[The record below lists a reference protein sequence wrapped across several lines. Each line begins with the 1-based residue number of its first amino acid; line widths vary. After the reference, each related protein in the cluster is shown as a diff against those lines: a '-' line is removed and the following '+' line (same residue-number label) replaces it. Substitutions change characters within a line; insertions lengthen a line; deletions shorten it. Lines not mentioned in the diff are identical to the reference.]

1 MVAVPPVLGRA
12 QVIARCRSALA
23 DGGGLV
29 LHGPAGIGKSLLLDV
44 LVAGAGA
51 DLVLRTSPAAA
62 DRDLPHVALY
72 DLFAKVLP
80 VVELP
85 AHLRAALDTAL
96 LRSAPEHPVDPLALR
111 LAVVDLLRE
120 LAERHSVLLVLDDA
134 QWLDPASAE
143 VLAFAA
149 RRVVDNRVWVL
160 VAERADGSPTTA
172 DLAPSPVTEVELTGI
187 DADAVAELL
196 RTRLVR
202 PLSSATVDR
211 VVAASAGNPF
221 YALLLGRALARHGG
235 SVGADE
241 PLPVPGKLRE
251 LVVDRLAPLPAQAW
265 DVLRLVTVAV
275 RPGLDLLPLGDP
287 GLDAAVAAGLVV
299 ADEDGALRFSHALVA
314 EVVAAE
320 AAAAQWTAAHARMAA
335 LVTDP
340 IERARHRALATPRP
354 DAPIAAELVEAARLA
369 TTRGAL
375 ATAADLLRLAAHRT
389 PAPSIRAERLLGA
402 ARAAAEAGLTAS
414 AADLCRAVVRIAVGP
429 TRAWARL
436 LLFDL
441 AGRDIVAFA
450 GLLDE
455 VAADAGDDPGLR
467 CALLLRRAE
476 LAAHTGRTTEALAY
490 LDQADV
496 LAPRADDPT
505 LVIRSLIMRI
515 PFAAASGPD
524 TETDLCRRLTRH
536 TAGLPLSE
544 PVVYARVYLAII
556 CLRRGDTP
564 EAVDMLERLRHE
576 TEAAGRIRDLIM
588 VLYSLTSA
596 YERAGRC
603 ADARRTA
610 VRGARLRVDVDQN
623 PGIGLT
629 LRAVAELNTG
639 SLDEA
644 TTLLAQAEKADEQAR
659 DGEWAAYASGLRARV
674 AVLRGEHRAAARLFG
689 SCLATLREVGYT
701 DPAMFLV
708 DADLAESLAWAGQ
721 SDQADAVLRDAR
733 SRVAAQGRPVVTL
746 GLDRATAVLAA
757 TAGDPRGAADTLRAH
772 LPPTHPYPLELARAW
787 FTLGTLERR
796 ARRKAAAR
804 EAMTESLRR
813 YTTASCT
820 PWIDRIE
827 TELSKLD
834 TQDAPLTPLETQ
846 IVDHLH
852 QGASNRQIATA
863 LHLSVKAVEA
873 NLTRIYRK
881 LGIRNRAEL
890 TPTPPA

>member
-1 MVAVPPVLGRA
+1 MAAVPPVLGRA
-12 QVIARCRSALA
+12 SVIARCRGGLA
-23 DGGGLV
+23 DGGGVL
-29 LHGPAGIGKSLLLDV
+29 LHGPAGIGKSLLVEV

-51 DLVLRTSPAAA
+51 EVVLRTGPAAV
-62 DRDLPHVALY
+62 DRELPHVALY
-72 DLFAKVLP
+72 DLFAKVLAS
-80 VVELP
+80 VELP

-96 LRSAPEHPVDPLALR
+96 LRAAPLHPVDPLALR
-111 LAVVDLLRE
+111 LAVVDLLRG
-120 LAERHSVLLVLDDA
+120 LAERQAVLLVIDDA

-149 RRVVDNRVWVL
+149 RRLTEHQVRVL
-160 VAERADGSPTTA
+160 VAERTDGAPTTT
-172 DLAPSPVTEVELTGI
+172 DLAPAPVVEVELTGI
-187 DADAVAELL
+187 DAGSVAELL

-202 PLSSATVDR
+202 PLSSATVSR
-211 VVAASAGNPF
+211 VVAASGGNPF
-221 YALLLGRALARHGG
+221 YALELGRALARHGG

-251 LVVDRLAPLPAQAW
+251 LVGDRLAPLPEGAW

-287 GLDAAVAAGLVV
+287 GLDAAMAAGVLV

-320 AAAAQWTAAHARMAA
+320 ATAAQWTAAHARMAA

-354 DAPIAAELVEAARLA
+354 DGSIAAELVEAARLA
-369 TTRGAL
+369 TARGAP

-389 PAPSIRAERLLGA
+389 PAPVQRAERLLGA
-402 ARAAAEAGLTAS
+402 ARAAAEAGLTA
-414 AADLCRAVVRIAVGP
+414 AAAELCRAVARIATGP

-441 AGRDIVAFA
+441 AGRDMVAFS

-455 VAADAGDDPGLR
+455 VAADGGDDPALR
-467 CALLLRRAE
+467 CALVLRRAE
-476 LAAHTGRTTEALAY
+476 LAAHIGRTAEALAH
-490 LDQADV
+490 LDNADA
-496 LAPRADDPT
+496 LAVRADDPT

-524 TETDLCRRLTRH
+524 TETDLFRRLARH

-544 PVVYARVYLAII
+544 PVVFARVYLAVIT
-556 CLRRGDTP
+556 LRRGETAK
-564 EAVDMLERLRHE
+564 AVEMLERLRHE
-576 TEAAGRIRDLIM
+576 TEAAGRIRDLIA

-603 ADARRTA
+603 ADARRA
-610 VRGARLRVDVDQN
+610 ALWGARLRVDVDQH

-629 LRAVAELNTG
+629 LRALAELNTG

-644 TTLLAQAEKADEQAR
+644 GTLLAQAAEADEQAR

-674 AVLRGEHRAAARLFG
+674 AVLRGEHRAAARLFAT
-689 SCLATLREVGYT
+689 CLATLREVGYT

-708 DADLAESLAWAGQ
+708 DADLVESLAWAGQ
-721 SDQADAVLRDAR
+721 SDQAEAALRDAR
-733 SRVAAQGRPVVTL
+733 SRVDAQGRPVVTL
-746 GLDRATAVLAA
+746 GLTRAAAVIAA
-757 TAGDPRGAADTLRAH
+757 TAGDPRGAADTLRAA
-772 LPPTHPYPLELARAW
+772 LPPTHPYPMELARAW
-787 FTLGTLERR
+787 YTLGTLERR

-804 EAMTESLRR
+804 EALAESLRR
-813 YTTASCT
+813 YATAGCT
-820 PWIDRIE
+820 PWVDRVE
-827 TELSKLD
+827 SELSKLD
-834 TQDAPLTPLETQ
+834 TQDTPLSDLETQ
-846 IVDHLH
+846 IVTHLRLGH
-852 QGASNRQIATA
+852 SNRQIATA

-890 TPTPPA
+890 ST